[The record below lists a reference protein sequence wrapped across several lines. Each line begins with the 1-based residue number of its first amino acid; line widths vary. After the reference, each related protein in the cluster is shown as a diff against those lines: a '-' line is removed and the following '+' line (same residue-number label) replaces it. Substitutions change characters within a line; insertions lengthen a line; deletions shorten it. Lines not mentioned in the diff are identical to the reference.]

1 MLKGKY
7 FLIFSNF
14 HHNDKSLH
22 RCENELET
30 AKQLK
35 EDIKD
40 LKITSMSDMKEQKA
54 LLNIWADINNQIEE
68 MELMIESL
76 AIMGR

>member
-1 MLKGKY
+1 MINHYIGAKMKISEKLEQLK
-7 FLIFSNF
+7 
-14 HHNDKSLH
+14 NDK
-22 RCENELET
+22 LET

-68 MELMIESL
+68 MELMIEGL
-76 AIMGR
+76 ARLSR

>member
-1 MLKGKY
+1 MKISKKLEQLK
-7 FLIFSNF
+7 
-14 HHNDKSLH
+14 NDK
-22 RCENELET
+22 LET

-68 MELMIESL
+68 MELMIEGL
-76 AIMGR
+76 ARLSR

>member
-1 MLKGKY
+1 MIIHYIGAKMKISEKLEQLK
-7 FLIFSNF
+7 
-14 HHNDKSLH
+14 NDK
-22 RCENELET
+22 LET

-35 EDIKD
+35 EDIKV

-54 LLNIWADINNQIEE
+54 LLDIWADIHNQIEE
-68 MELMIESL
+68 IEAMIESL

>member
-1 MLKGKY
+1 MKISEKLEQLK
-7 FLIFSNF
+7 
-14 HHNDKSLH
+14 NDK
-22 RCENELET
+22 LET

-54 LLNIWADINNQIEE
+54 LLNIWGDINNQIEE
-68 MELMIESL
+68 MELMIERL
-76 AIMGR
+76 ARLSR

>member
-1 MLKGKY
+1 MIIHYIGAKMKISEKLEQLK
-7 FLIFSNF
+7 
-14 HHNDKSLH
+14 NDK
-22 RCENELET
+22 LET

-40 LKITSMSDMKEQKA
+40 LKITSISDMKEQKA

-68 MELMIESL
+68 IETMIESL

>member
-1 MLKGKY
+1 MIIHYIGAKMKISEKLEQLK
-7 FLIFSNF
+7 
-14 HHNDKSLH
+14 NDK
-22 RCENELET
+22 LET

-35 EDIKD
+35 EDIKV

-68 MELMIESL
+68 IETMIESL

>member
-1 MLKGKY
+1 MIIHYIGAKMKISEKLEQLK
-7 FLIFSNF
+7 
-14 HHNDKSLH
+14 NDK
-22 RCENELET
+22 LET

-54 LLNIWADINNQIEE
+54 LLNIWGDINNQIEE
-68 MELMIESL
+68 MELMIEGL
-76 AIMGR
+76 ARLSR

>member
-1 MLKGKY
+1 MIIHYIGAKMKISKKLEQLK
-7 FLIFSNF
+7 
-14 HHNDKSLH
+14 NDK
-22 RCENELET
+22 LET

-68 MELMIESL
+68 IEAMIESL

>member
-1 MLKGKY
+1 MKISEKLEQLK
-7 FLIFSNF
+7 
-14 HHNDKSLH
+14 NDK
-22 RCENELET
+22 LET

-54 LLNIWADINNQIEE
+54 LLDIWADINNQIEE
-68 MELMIESL
+68 MELMIERL
-76 AIMGR
+76 ARLSR

>member
-1 MLKGKY
+1 MKISEKLEQLK
-7 FLIFSNF
+7 
-14 HHNDKSLH
+14 NDK
-22 RCENELET
+22 LET

-54 LLNIWADINNQIEE
+54 LLNIWTDIHNQIEE
-68 MELMIESL
+68 MELMIEGL
-76 AIMGR
+76 ARLSR

>member
-1 MLKGKY
+1 MIIHYIGVRMKISEKLEQLK
-7 FLIFSNF
+7 
-14 HHNDKSLH
+14 NDK
-22 RCENELET
+22 LET

-40 LKITSMSDMKEQKA
+40 LKITSISDMKEQKA

-68 MELMIESL
+68 MEVMIEGL
-76 AIMGR
+76 ARLSR

>member
-1 MLKGKY
+1 MIIHYIGAKMKISEKLEQLK
-7 FLIFSNF
+7 
-14 HHNDKSLH
+14 NDK
-22 RCENELET
+22 LET

-68 MELMIESL
+68 MELMIERL
-76 AIMGR
+76 ARLSR

>member
-1 MLKGKY
+1 MKISEKLEQLK
-7 FLIFSNF
+7 
-14 HHNDKSLH
+14 
-22 RCENELET
+22 NEKLET

-68 MELMIESL
+68 MELMIEGL
-76 AIMGR
+76 ARLSR

>member
-1 MLKGKY
+1 MKISEKLEQLK
-7 FLIFSNF
+7 
-14 HHNDKSLH
+14 NDK
-22 RCENELET
+22 LET

-54 LLNIWADINNQIEE
+54 LLDIWADIHNQIEE
-68 MELMIESL
+68 IEAMIESL

>member
-1 MLKGKY
+1 MKISEKLEQLK
-7 FLIFSNF
+7 
-14 HHNDKSLH
+14 
-22 RCENELET
+22 NEKLET

-68 MELMIESL
+68 METMIESL
-76 AIMGR
+76 AIIGR

>member
-1 MLKGKY
+1 MIIHYIGAKMKISEKLEQLK
-7 FLIFSNF
+7 
-14 HHNDKSLH
+14 NDK
-22 RCENELET
+22 LET

-68 MELMIESL
+68 IEAMIESL

>member
-1 MLKGKY
+1 MKISEKLEQLK
-7 FLIFSNF
+7 
-14 HHNDKSLH
+14 NDK
-22 RCENELET
+22 LET

-68 MELMIESL
+68 MELMIEGL
-76 AIMGR
+76 ARLSR

>member
-1 MLKGKY
+1 MKISEKLEQLK
-7 FLIFSNF
+7 
-14 HHNDKSLH
+14 NDK
-22 RCENELET
+22 LET

-68 MELMIESL
+68 IEAMIESL

>member
-1 MLKGKY
+1 MIIHYIGAKMKISEKLEQLK
-7 FLIFSNF
+7 
-14 HHNDKSLH
+14 NDK
-22 RCENELET
+22 LET
-30 AKQLK
+30 VKQLK

-68 MELMIESL
+68 MELMIERL
-76 AIMGR
+76 ARLSR

>member
-1 MLKGKY
+1 MIIHYIGAKMKISEKLEQLK
-7 FLIFSNF
+7 
-14 HHNDKSLH
+14 NDK
-22 RCENELET
+22 LET

-54 LLNIWADINNQIEE
+54 LLDIWADIHNQIEE
-68 MELMIESL
+68 IETMIESL
-76 AIMGR
+76 AIIGR

>member
-1 MLKGKY
+1 MKISEKLEQLK
-7 FLIFSNF
+7 
-14 HHNDKSLH
+14 NDK
-22 RCENELET
+22 LET

-68 MELMIESL
+68 MELMIEGL
-76 AIMGR
+76 ARLRR

>member
-1 MLKGKY
+1 MKISEKLEQLK
-7 FLIFSNF
+7 
-14 HHNDKSLH
+14 NDK
-22 RCENELET
+22 LET

-54 LLNIWADINNQIEE
+54 LLNIWGDINNQIEE
-68 MELMIESL
+68 MELMIEGL
-76 AIMGR
+76 ARLGR

>member
-1 MLKGKY
+1 MIIHYIGAKMKISEKLEQLK
-7 FLIFSNF
+7 
-14 HHNDKSLH
+14 NDK
-22 RCENELET
+22 LET

-54 LLNIWADINNQIEE
+54 LLNIWADIHNQIEE
-68 MELMIESL
+68 IETMIESL
-76 AIMGR
+76 AIIGR

>member
-1 MLKGKY
+1 MKISEKLEQLK
-7 FLIFSNF
+7 
-14 HHNDKSLH
+14 NDK
-22 RCENELET
+22 LET

-35 EDIKD
+35 ENIKD

-68 MELMIESL
+68 MELMIERL
-76 AIMGR
+76 ARLSR

>member
-1 MLKGKY
+1 MKISEKLEQLK
-7 FLIFSNF
+7 
-14 HHNDKSLH
+14 
-22 RCENELET
+22 NEKLET

-76 AIMGR
+76 AIMGM

>member
-1 MLKGKY
+1 MKISEKLEQLK
-7 FLIFSNF
+7 
-14 HHNDKSLH
+14 NDK
-22 RCENELET
+22 LET

-54 LLNIWADINNQIEE
+54 LLNIWADIHNQIEE
-68 MELMIESL
+68 IETMIESL
-76 AIMGR
+76 AIIGR

>member
-1 MLKGKY
+1 MIIHYIGAKMKISEKLEQLK
-7 FLIFSNF
+7 
-14 HHNDKSLH
+14 
-22 RCENELET
+22 NEKLET

-35 EDIKD
+35 EYIKD

-68 MELMIESL
+68 MELMIEGL
-76 AIMGR
+76 ARLSR